1 MRGTKMY
8 AFEIATR
15 GRGGEWVTVASGL
28 GVFSRAPKPTVRS
41 IAERWIHEQTGRLRG
56 GRLIVV
62 GRRRAAPRGF
72 VPSVR
77 IRLTDRAGDRPLAS
91 AYIGVDRRDVVRR
104 DGYELPT
111 PTGAD
116 RG

>member
-1 MRGTKMY
+1 MRGRKMY

-15 GRGGEWVTVASGL
+15 GNASEWVTAASGV

-56 GRLIVV
+56 GRLVVV
-62 GRRRAAPRGF
+62 GRRRGAPRGF

-77 IRLTDRAGDRPLAS
+77 IRLLDRAGHRPLAS

-111 PTGAD
+111 PMGVD